1 MKYVHF
7 CENCQYFVKYYY
19 RDELGRYGRVGAL
32 GHCKH
37 GELPI
42 TASKKAVKAGCC
54 EYFQTEV
61 VQPQDKKLLIAKKLK
76 HIRLIVSDIKSI
88 LDAD

>member
-1 MKYVHF
+1 MKDIYF
-7 CENCQYFVKYYY
+7 CENCRYFVKYYY
-19 RDELGRYGRVGAL
+19 RDELGRFNRVNAK

-37 GELPI
+37 GELLM
-42 TASKKAVKAGCC
+42 TACKNAVKAGYC

>member
-19 RDELGRYGRVGAL
+19 RDEFGRFVRVGDR

-54 EYFQTEV
+54 EYFQTEE